1 MGVISSIKVVTGIER
16 RAQLELVQLGDREWV
31 IVI

>member
-1 MGVISSIKVVTGIER
+1 MGVISSIKVVTGAER
-16 RAQLELVQLGDREWV
+16 RTRPTLTQLGNREWV